1 MVNPRRAWERST
13 PGRIWRR
20 GAELELLHRSMGF
33 AALGLVTL
41 MPLLIVVAAAA
52 PFQRTGFAQWVVDGM
67 GLSPHPADAVRKL
80 FATPRRVLSTTSAL
94 SLASLAIFGLSFAA
108 SVETGYRKV
117 WELPAGPWHSVWRR
131 AVWLAGLT
139 AYLFAEAQSGEFLK
153 HGWHQAAARITLT
166 LVFGVLFF
174 WWGQRFLLGNIV
186 TWRATLPGAVLTM
199 AGLVGLR
206 GFSWMVFSPL
216 IVTNALTYGSVGTV
230 LMVQCWLIGVGF
242 VVLGGPLLGYEIRR
256 ARHPEEDGSVGEKP
270 EPAAVER
277 QVAEEGEKAGTPEEA
292 AVAHSSAAP
301 EQAAVA
307 HSSAAPEA
315 AGDQPGEPSSLGA

>member
-13 PGRIWRR
+13 AGHVWRR
-20 GAELELLHRSMGF
+20 GAELELMHRSMGF

-67 GLSPHPADAVRKL
+67 GLSGDPAEAVRRL

-94 SLASLAIFGLSFAA
+94 GLASLAVFGLSFAA

-117 WELPAGPWHSVWRR
+117 WEMPASPWHSVWRR
-131 AVWLAGLT
+131 VVWLAGLT

-153 HGWHQAAARITLT
+153 HGWQQAAARITLT
-166 LVFGVLFF
+166 LVFGILFF
-174 WWGQRFLLGNIV
+174 CWGQRFLLGGVI
-186 TWRATLPGAVLTM
+186 TWRAALPGALFTM

-206 GFSWMVFSPL
+206 GFSWLVFSPL

-242 VVLGGPLLGYEIRR
+242 VIFGGPLLGYEILR
-256 ARHPEEDGSVGEKP
+256 ARDPGNSGPGPGTGTTADDDAADGPDAPLTEDPLMGKRGHRSAVAQRRGR
-270 EPAAVER
+270 PAA
-277 QVAEEGEKAGTPEEA
+277 
-292 AVAHSSAAP
+292 
-301 EQAAVA
+301 
-307 HSSAAPEA
+307 
-315 AGDQPGEPSSLGA
+315 